1 MFNML
6 RKLKPPLPQLAE
18 PCLLRIGSSMDD
30 LTPAD
35 GPGWKTYLDELLRE
49 APDLIFCVSD
59 LPDDLSM
66 VRKALMYL
74 SEIGGEVGVA
84 PQMPDEEVAAIFGV
98 DVDLYRAAV
107 ADPDGHAGDNLPG
120 AALPGTE

>member
-6 RKLKPPLPQLAE
+6 RRKKPPMATLSE
-18 PCLLRIGSSMDD
+18 PCLLRIGASMED

-35 GPGWKTYLDELLRE
+35 SSGWKTYLDELLRE
-49 APDLIFCVSD
+49 APDLVYCASD

-74 SEIGGEVGVA
+74 AEVGGEVGVA
-84 PQMPDEEVAAIFGV
+84 PQLPDAEVAEIFGV
-98 DVDLYRAAV
+98 DVDLYRAALV
-107 ADPDGHAGDNLPG
+107 DPDGHAGDVAPVTASYTG
-120 AALPGTE
+120 